1 MQLSHQIQLGIYFIS
16 GPNHLID
23 QVTGSLKLL
32 WKYPLLV
39 LNLTSQS
46 SQQRWTHV
54 RWDEYGGLR
63 TQKISVQLTEIYFRN
78 KISLYKKERKSQHNS
93 LPSILHT
100 CSKTNYNSVS
110 VKGLQKTMWQIQ
122 FVKSSVLGFEL
133 WLQSSFIM
141 AESGTYFTS
150 CCWRFEVVLLFPS
163 SLSLRTCWEYCFQ
176 NRFSY
181 CLRYSAISLPW
192 RNFHLHTISE
202 IKTHRGFWST
212 VWLVA
217 ICFCLVCFLPVGFRS
232 TTTNFLRYWIITGLI
247 QLKCVLLSTCNY
259 ILYLFIWMLTIDG
272 GIILPLWC
280 WHKVANR
287 STELY
292 CDYFTSWQNCHT
304 YCISFCELFNL
315 ILFSICSSPLL
326 SFVSLIWNSH
336 Y

>member
-1 MQLSHQIQLGIYFIS
+1 M
-16 GPNHLID
+16 
-23 QVTGSLKLL
+23 
-32 WKYPLLV
+32 
-39 LNLTSQS
+39 
-46 SQQRWTHV
+46 
-54 RWDEYGGLR
+54 
-63 TQKISVQLTEIYFRN
+63 TEIYFCN

-141 AESGTYFTS
+141 AESGICFTS

-212 VWLVA
+212 VWLVE
-217 ICFCLVCFLPVGFRS
+217 ICFCLVCFLSVGFRS
-232 TTTNFLRYWIITGLI
+232 TKTNFLRYWIITSLI
-247 QLKCVLLSTCNY
+247 QLKCVLLSNY
-259 ILYLFIWMLTIDG
+259 MYLFIWMLTIDG

-292 CDYFTSWQNCHT
+292 CDYITSW
-304 YCISFCELFNL
+304 
-315 ILFSICSSPLL
+315 
-326 SFVSLIWNSH
+326 
-336 Y
+336 